1 MFVPI
6 PTCSKVIPT
15 FLADPVSP
23 SRLSLSLFI
32 VPPLSCLR
40 ITPSKRVI
48 LQSCA
53 VSADSGL
60 RRRRLEHPPSPTRG
74 RKKEK
79 EIREVTAPR
88 RLSYPWCER
97 GMERRRNLQTCSPTW
112 PHQQFSRLTDTAQ
125 DVWSDERG
133 ATGKVSLHA
142 GTAMPTWSPWSVARS
157 DQSCQGR
164 ARERRRADT
173 ELAILN
179 HALVY

>member
-60 RRRRLEHPPSPTRG
+60 RRRLEHPQKGKRNPRSDRA
-74 RKKEK
+74 
-79 EIREVTAPR
+79 APPIVFLVR
-88 RLSYPWCER
+88 AGER
-97 GMERRRNLQTCSPTW
+97 CRNLQTCSPTW

-133 ATGKVSLHA
+133 ATGKVGLHA
-142 GTAMPTWSPWSVARS
+142 ALAAAVPTWSVGPILPGPSE
-157 DQSCQGR
+157 